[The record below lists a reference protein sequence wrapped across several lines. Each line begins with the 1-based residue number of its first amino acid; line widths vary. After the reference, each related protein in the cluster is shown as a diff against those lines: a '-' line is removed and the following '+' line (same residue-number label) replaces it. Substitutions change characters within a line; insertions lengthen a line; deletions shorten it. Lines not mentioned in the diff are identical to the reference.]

1 MRREGDAWQTE
12 ITAPSIPDVY
22 WYYFM
27 VRVGGRLSY
36 YGAAAGR
43 TCGIGAVYSAPPP
56 AYQLTVYD
64 KGFEVPRWFQKSVMY
79 QIFPDRFRPGRDST
93 ARQGIAYHL
102 AKGRRA
108 YLHDS
113 WDEEPLFTPL
123 PGETAYNPCDYFGGT
138 LKGIEASLDYLK
150 SLGVDVLYLNPIF
163 EAASNEPENA
173 NIAFVKVDIDANQ
186 DLAQAAGIQA
196 VPTLMIAK
204 QGEVIFQQAGA
215 LQAADLDDLIA
226 QAKALDL
233 AAAKA
238 AQSGADQQA

>member
-1 MRREGDAWQTE
+1 MATTAITSADFEKTITDNE
-12 ITAPSIPDVY
+12 IVFVDFWAT
-22 WYYFM
+22 W
-27 VRVGGRLSY
+27 
-36 YGAAAGR
+36 
-43 TCGIGAVYSAPPP
+43 CGPC
-56 AYQLTVYD
+56 
-64 KGFEVPRWFQKSVMY
+64 
-79 QIFPDRFRPGRDST
+79 
-93 ARQGIAYHL
+93 
-102 AKGRRA
+102 RA
-108 YLHDS
+108 
-113 WDEEPLFTPL
+113 
-123 PGETAYNPCDYFGGT
+123 FG
-138 LKGIEASLDYLK
+138 
-150 SLGVDVLYLNPIF
+150 PIY
-163 EAASNEPENA
+163 EPENA